1 MKRIGATIGSAMLL
15 SLFSCSGGSS
25 NDVVSP
31 PPASMSES
39 ASDAASLDGV
49 WVADLN
55 GSALESRGFSA
66 KQIALFRRHDKWSSH
81 QMNEISI
88 SGDVWILS
96 QGADGDAPTPT
107 DDYGH
112 LSTTDDQLRLEDGA
126 CSLVL
131 QYKVEGESLELH
143 MLSSTCDE
151 VPSEPIPDFMYS
163 AVFGESFERQ
173 A

>member
-1 MKRIGATIGSAMLL
+1 MRRIGVTVGSVMLL

-25 NDVVSP
+25 NGCRESTSRDDVDVRRRQV
-31 PPASMSES
+31 
-39 ASDAASLDGV
+39 SLDGV
-49 WVADLN
+49 WVADLDR
-55 GSALESRGFSA
+55 SALEGRGFSA
-66 KQIALFRRHDKWSSH
+66 KQIDLLQRHDKWSSH

-88 SGDVWILS
+88 SGGIWILS
-96 QGADGDAPTPT
+96 QGMDGDAPTPT

-131 QYKVEGESLELH
+131 QFTVEGESLELH
-143 MLSSTCDE
+143 MVSSTCDE